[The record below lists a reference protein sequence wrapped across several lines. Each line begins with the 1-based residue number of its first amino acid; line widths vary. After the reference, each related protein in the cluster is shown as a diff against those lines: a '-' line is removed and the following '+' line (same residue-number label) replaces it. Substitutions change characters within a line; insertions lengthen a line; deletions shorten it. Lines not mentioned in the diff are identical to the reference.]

1 LWEIETGT
9 LFSGDVIYDGAL
21 LDKLNGS
28 DIDQYVESMERL
40 LTLPVKVVH
49 GVTNPVFTVSAC
61 VK

>member
-21 LDKLNGS
+21 LDKLIDS

-40 LTLPVKVVH
+40 LTLPVKLARISH
-49 GVTNPVFTVSAC
+49 QGVG
-61 VK
+61 